1 MLKVLKRMSVITL
14 AATAAATGLMLS
26 GGPSALAATNP
37 SSFAEGPAF
46 SHFGCNVLLLSSRLS
61 SSTPASVAVQVDSLN
76 PGHECTAF
84 MERSLRSTT
93 KWTVASGK
101 VGVPSVAG
109 LESFANSGLIG
120 DGPTYKVRACV
131 QASGS
136 SAVYCGTP
144 LEMPAGSGT
153 ATSPALP
160 ASFIR
165 KYGFVPGTSS
175 SNACLGYLTSST
187 TTKKTGAL
195 AGSLLISAGDP
206 CTAWFQT
213 TTNGGKTWTN
223 EGSTVSFQGA
233 GSTAFALAFTPRY
246 ADNPGTLTRLCVKDT
261 TVNKLNCSG
270 GW

>member
-1 MLKVLKRMSVITL
+1 MRIFKRISAVTL
-14 AATAAATGLMLS
+14 AATAAATGLVLS
-26 GGPSALAATNP
+26 SGTSAFAATNP
-37 SSFAEGPAF
+37 SSFAEGPYFA
-46 SHFGCNVLLLSSRLS
+46 HFGCNVLLLSARLS
-61 SSTPASVAVQVDSLN
+61 SSDPASVAVQVDSTN
-76 PGHECTAF
+76 SGHECIAF

-109 LESFANSGLIG
+109 LEGFANSGLIG

-165 KYGFVPGTSS
+165 KYGYVPGSNS
-175 SNACLGYLTSST
+175 NNACIGYLTSST

-206 CTAWFQT
+206 CAAWFQT
-213 TTNGGKTWTN
+213 TANGGKTWTN
-223 EGSTVSFQGA
+223 EGSTVSVQGV
-233 GSTAFALAFTPRY
+233 GSTSLVLSFTPRY
-246 ADNPGTLTRLCVKDT
+246 ADSPGTLTRLCVKDT
-261 TVNKLNCSG
+261 TTNKLNCSG